1 MHLTPDKWKNNHRF
15 LPQEVKKN
23 FSLPP
28 EWPKHLNFQLN
39 LSVRG
44 KKRAEHVPGAGKE
57 YIYHTSTSSTT
68 LNKKIFYDFLKGIDF
83 PLTRSI
89 FYQCKIHINTV
100 CTKQREVIQS
110 AVTHKMDKILI
121 KWQEEQLANCF
132 LLGHLWS
139 TKGFMKNS
147 SKFMVYIFLCAKLL
161 PHKQPIQAIIFFIS
175 IRVLSQNQNIY
186 LHEYKWT
193 FS

>member
-1 MHLTPDKWKNNHRF
+1 MTKAF
-15 LPQEVKKN
+15 E
-23 FSLPP
+23 FSIKPVCQG
-28 EWPKHLNFQLN
+28 E
-39 LSVRG
+39 
-44 KKRAEHVPGAGKE
+44 KRAEHVPGAGKE

-121 KWQEEQLANCF
+121 KWQEQQLANCC

-161 PHKQPIQAIIFFIS
+161 PHKQPIQAIIFFYIYRGPIS
-175 IRVLSQNQNIY
+175 KSEFLFTWI
-186 LHEYKWT
+186 
-193 FS
+193 

>member
-1 MHLTPDKWKNNHRF
+1 MTKAF
-15 LPQEVKKN
+15 E
-23 FSLPP
+23 FSIKPVCQG
-28 EWPKHLNFQLN
+28 E
-39 LSVRG
+39 
-44 KKRAEHVPGAGKE
+44 KRAEHVPGAGKE

-89 FYQCKIHINTV
+89 FYQCKIHMQCV
-100 CTKQREVIQS
+100 REVFQS
-110 AVTHKMDKILI
+110 TMTHKTDKVLI
-121 KWQEEQLANCF
+121 KWLEQQLANCC

-147 SKFMVYIFLCAKLL
+147 SKSMVYIFLCAKLH

-175 IRVLSQNQNIY
+175 IGVLSQNQNFY
-186 LHEYKWT
+186 LHEHKWT
-193 FS
+193 FSEANSTFII